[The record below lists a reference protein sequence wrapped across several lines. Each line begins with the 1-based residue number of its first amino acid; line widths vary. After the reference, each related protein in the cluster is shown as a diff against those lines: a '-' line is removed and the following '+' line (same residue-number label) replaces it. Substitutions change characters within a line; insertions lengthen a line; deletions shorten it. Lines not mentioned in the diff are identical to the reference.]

1 MLQNARDYLATLIAG
16 VPHPPRGSDKY
27 LQTRIKTS
35 LRRTSYLGSQHD
47 ANRRRSSGACGYR
60 SIAGT
65 RRRRPQLSIA
75 ITCPR
80 SAANQPHAAAVV
92 DWRDGQTDRRTLD
105 RYIDPALH
113 TMRAA
118 STTASALQW
127 LVQEAQ
133 LSQRSRT
140 NVCMSVCWS
149 EPCAVPKRMNRST
162 CGLGCGLGW
171 SHRLRNDLYCV
182 EWGVKLYSNQ
192 TKPNQTKEPYIR

>member
-1 MLQNARDYLATLIAG
+1 VLQNARDYLATLIAG

-47 ANRRRSSGACGYR
+47 ANRRRSSGACSYR

-92 DWRDGQTDRRTLD
+92 DWRDGQTDTGPLHRSCTAYYTGSVND
-105 RYIDPALH
+105 RLRSAVACTRSSAIAEESQSHECLHDCLLVGTVCRAKADEPID
-113 TMRAA
+113 M
-118 STTASALQW
+118 
-127 LVQEAQ
+127 
-133 LSQRSRT
+133 RSRVWT
-140 NVCMSVCWS
+140 RV
-149 EPCAVPKRMNRST
+149 VPPPPK
-162 CGLGCGLGW
+162 
-171 SHRLRNDLYCV
+171 
-182 EWGVKLYSNQ
+182 
-192 TKPNQTKEPYIR
+192 